1 MGTVMDDKMFNLA
14 LQVSA
19 MQERLDGSI
28 ATAKADRAEM
38 KAEIQS
44 VKEDVQEI
52 KANTQSVLDQIR
64 GASKFARATWVV
76 GGVIVSSGIWLSGI
90 LHKFF
95 PFLPR

>member
-1 MGTVMDDKMFNLA
+1 MDERIFKLA
-14 LQVSA
+14 TDFAA
-19 MQERLDGSI
+19 MKERLDNSI
-28 ATAKADRAEM
+28 NVAVQERAEM
-38 KAEIQS
+38 KEQISS
-44 VKEDVQEI
+44 VKEDVEQI
-52 KANTQSVLDQIR
+52 KATTQSVLDQIR